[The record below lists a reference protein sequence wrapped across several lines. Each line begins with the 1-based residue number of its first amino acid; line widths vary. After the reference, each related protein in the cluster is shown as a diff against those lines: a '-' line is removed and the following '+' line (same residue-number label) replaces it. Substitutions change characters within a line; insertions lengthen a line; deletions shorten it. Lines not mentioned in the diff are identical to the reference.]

1 MPRLSLNT
9 RKLYLLALFQLV
21 GGPLVLL
28 AVLLFGK
35 LSVKQVT
42 EHGFLAGITQ
52 TAESQEWKSA
62 MQDLLQEAAGLPS
75 DQKDKLPVKVKDA
88 KQKIFAIELDRPTA
102 IVLLETPPAT
112 PWSLS
117 DSIVI
122 ARAHAPPIPPP
133 RGV

>member
-1 MPRLSLNT
+1 MNCLSLNT

-28 AVLLFGK
+28 AVLLFSK
-35 LSVKQVT
+35 FSVRHVA
-42 EHGFLAGITQ
+42 ERGVVVGIVE
-52 TAESQEWKSA
+52 TAKSQEWKSA

-75 DQKDKLPVKVKDA
+75 TQQDKLPVKVKDA

-133 RGV
+133 RNV